1 MLRKN
6 EFVATFLFFLI
17 FIFIILIGRSLYVQ
31 YKYMNLSHQ
40 QAGLEKIKSLEK
52 VLLFYVPFSPY
63 NDDAINTMLE
73 ECQNLSKIDEKLYCY
88 ETLRTSLVQIRS
100 FYQPYKETLE
110 QIIPVIADLRSIEML
125 NWDFNNYS
133 KEDYKNLYISQLK
146 LLTYDNQPS
155 VFWSFVAVI
164 SLIGWILA
172 IVLLIWKG
180 LGERINKDYILV
192 SFVLFL
198 LFFGLWILGLYM
210 A

>member
-17 FIFIILIGRSLYVQ
+17 FIFITLIGRSLYVQ

-63 NDDAINTMLE
+63 NDDAVNTMLE

-110 QIIPVIADLRSIEML
+110 QIIPVIADLRSREML

>member
-1 MLRKN
+1 
-6 EFVATFLFFLI
+6 
-17 FIFIILIGRSLYVQ
+17 
-31 YKYMNLSHQ
+31 MNLSHQ

-63 NDDAINTMLE
+63 NDDAVNTMLE

-110 QIIPVIADLRSIEML
+110 QIIPVIADLRSREML

-180 LGERINKDYILV
+180 LGERISKDYILV

-198 LFFGLWILGLYM
+198 LFFSLWILGLYM

>member
-1 MLRKN
+1 MRKN

-63 NDDAINTMLE
+63 NDDAVNTMLE

-100 FYQPYKETLE
+100 FYQPYKKTLE

>member
-1 MLRKN
+1 
-6 EFVATFLFFLI
+6 
-17 FIFIILIGRSLYVQ
+17 
-31 YKYMNLSHQ
+31 MNLSHQ

-63 NDDAINTMLE
+63 NDDAVNTMLE